1 MYVLRVTDIIL
12 KCMVFLPLFIL
23 TNMDD
28 ASLFSLKH
36 KLMLKVLWCEWSDG
50 ICFIEIQAK
59 LQNFLPLSRCPR
71 FLVL

>member
-1 MYVLRVTDIIL
+1 MYVLRVMDITL

-36 KLMLKVLWCEWSDG
+36 QLMLKDLWCEWSDG
-50 ICFIEIQAK
+50 ICFIDIQAK
-59 LQNFLPLSRCPR
+59 LQNF
-71 FLVL
+71 FTTQ